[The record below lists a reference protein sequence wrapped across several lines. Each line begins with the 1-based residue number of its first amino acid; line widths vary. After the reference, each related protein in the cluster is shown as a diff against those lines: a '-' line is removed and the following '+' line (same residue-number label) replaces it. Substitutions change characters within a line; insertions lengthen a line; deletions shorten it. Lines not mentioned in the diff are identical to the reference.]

1 MRRFVEN
8 PNCRH
13 RQICLH
19 FGETPKWDRCDACDV
34 CGVELEWMELKQKEV
49 RSQKPGFRIKSASP
63 VSGPL
68 RDALKEWRRKLA
80 KEMAVPAYVVLHD
93 STLDALCRQQP
104 QSTADLLEVP
114 GIGERRAERFGA
126 QILEVIASVAKN

>member
-1 MRRFVEN
+1 
-8 PNCRH
+8 RH

-19 FGETPKWDRCDACDV
+19 FGETPKWERCDACDV
-34 CGVELEWMELKQKEV
+34 CGVELEWMELKKKQV
-49 RSQKPGFRIKSASP
+49 RSRKPEIRTKLAPP
-63 VSGPL
+63 VSGAL

-104 QSTADLLEVP
+104 RHTADLLDVP
-114 GIGERRAERFGA
+114 GIGERRAARFGT
-126 QILEVIASVAKN
+126 QILEVIEGAAKNSTR